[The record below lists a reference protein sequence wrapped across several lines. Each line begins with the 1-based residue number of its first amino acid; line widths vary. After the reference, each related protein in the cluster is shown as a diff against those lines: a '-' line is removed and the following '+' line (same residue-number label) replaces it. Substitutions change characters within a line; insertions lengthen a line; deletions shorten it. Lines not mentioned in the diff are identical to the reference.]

1 VRKATPEQKSKQF
14 VDVSWKMNCILAVS
28 LHKSIH
34 ACGFA
39 TKRQVSTHT
48 IKKKTLYALI
58 LRTGYFLSFIAA
70 LIISSVL
77 NVQIVFKMMG

>member
-28 LHKSIH
+28 LHQSIH

-48 IKKKTLYALI
+48 IKKKNAPCI
-58 LRTGYFLSFIAA
+58 NFADRVFLSFIAA

-77 NVQIVFKMMG
+77 NVQIGFKMMG